1 METHLHL
8 VEATEERRLVWPSIA
23 AASSELRRPRHLQ
36 AVPAQRR
43 TPSSPLRVAPPEPTS
58 PFPFDRRRFW

>member
-8 VEATEERRLVWPSIA
+8 VSSTEDRRVVWPSIA

-36 AVPAQRR
+36 AVPAHRR
-43 TPSSPLRVAPPEPTS
+43 TPSSPLRVAPPDSTT
-58 PFPFDRRRFW
+58 PFDRRR